1 MFDIFDDIFDFN
13 GDGEVDL
20 MEKAVGLDI
29 LLDDD
34 LAKTDQQGDKND

>member
-13 GDGEVDL
+13 GDGETDIL
-20 MEKAVGLDI
+20 EEAVGLDI

-34 LAKTDQQGDKND
+34 HEKTGQQNDKKD

>member
-13 GDGEVDL
+13 GDGEVDS
-20 MEKAVGLDI
+20 MEETVGLDI

-34 LAKTDQQGDKND
+34 PAKTGQQGDKND

>member
-13 GDGEVDL
+13 GDGEVDS
-20 MEKAVGLDI
+20 MEGTVGLDI

-34 LAKTDQQGDKND
+34 HEKTGQQGDKND

>member
-13 GDGEVDL
+13 GNGEVDS
-20 MEKAVGLDI
+20 MEGTVGLDI

-34 LAKTDQQGDKND
+34 PAKTGQQGDKND